1 MTYENKLVTAGIWDN
16 TAKALAGGDMGAALV
31 AAGTTQATALPIVND
46 INMFATV
53 AAGTGG
59 VLPSFGSA
67 FVAVFNGGANSLNV
81 YPPVGGTINGAAV
94 NTPFVVTAGK
104 STTFMSPDGVT
115 WLAQHSA

>member
-1 MTYENKLVTAGIWDN
+1 MTYENKLVQAGIWDS
-16 TAKALAGGDMGAALV
+16 TAKTLAGGDMGSALV

-53 AAGTGG
+53 AASSGA

-67 FVAVFNGGANSLNV
+67 FVAVFNGGANSLAV
-81 YPPVGGTINGAAV
+81 YPPVGGTVNGAAV
-94 NTPFVVTAGK
+94 NTAFAVAAGK

-115 WLAQHSA
+115 WVAQHSA